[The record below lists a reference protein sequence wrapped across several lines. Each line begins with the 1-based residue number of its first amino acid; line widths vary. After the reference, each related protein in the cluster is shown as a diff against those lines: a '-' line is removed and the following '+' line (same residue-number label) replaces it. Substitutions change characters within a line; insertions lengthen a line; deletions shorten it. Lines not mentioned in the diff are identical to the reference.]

1 MRELFSSIQLD
12 DGILSGRAAQQIQD
26 PRRAGE
32 RRGGHRLPSERE
44 LSEYLGVSRTV
55 IREAIKLLKAV
66 GLVRV
71 KQGVGTFIAEPGPD
85 ALEAPISAFMGSGP
99 RVIAD
104 LHQVREILEPQ
115 IAELAAQSISDDQI
129 AGLERSLREMEDNIL
144 HLQKH
149 IEADQR
155 FHSILAEATQNS
167 VLQLLVYSIVDL
179 MQKERH
185 LSFASPGATERGC
198 YHHRRIL
205 EAVRSRDPEWTR
217 QEMQAHLRQI
227 RDDMTPNLR
236 SLLSLQET
244 QTPLETPPDAEPAC
258 R

>member
-12 DGILSGRAAQQIQD
+12 DGILSARAAQQIQD
-26 PRRAGE
+26 LVRSGDL
-32 RRGGHRLPSERE
+32 RGGDRLPSERE

-55 IREAIKLLKAV
+55 VREAIKLLKAV

-99 RVIAD
+99 KVISD

-115 IAELAAQSISDDQI
+115 IAVLAAQSITDDQI
-129 AGLERSLREMEDNIL
+129 AGLEQSLREMEDNL
-144 HLQKH
+144 LQLQKH

-179 MQKERH
+179 TQKERH
-185 LSFASPGATERGC
+185 LSFASAGATERGC

-205 EAVRSRDPEWTR
+205 EAIRSRDPEWTR
-217 QEMQAHLRQI
+217 QEMQAHLKQI
-227 RDDMTPNLR
+227 RDDITPNLR
-236 SLLSLQET
+236 SLL
-244 QTPLETPPDAEPAC
+244 PLHEPQAQFDAAPDAEPA
-258 R
+258 RH